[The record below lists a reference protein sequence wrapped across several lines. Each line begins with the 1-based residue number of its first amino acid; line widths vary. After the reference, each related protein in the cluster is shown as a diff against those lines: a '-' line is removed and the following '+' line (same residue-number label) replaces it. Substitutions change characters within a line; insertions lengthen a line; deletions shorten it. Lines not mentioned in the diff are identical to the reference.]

1 MTCKGQFFC
10 RCKKPHAIISSGI
23 RWRQKECGFRQVGPS
38 SELLHLAIIETIT
51 VNNHSYGIAS
61 IWLAGKDIN
70 LREATLHAVN
80 SAMLASVNN

>member
-1 MTCKGQFFC
+1 
-10 RCKKPHAIISSGI
+10 
-23 RWRQKECGFRQVGPS
+23 
-38 SELLHLAIIETIT
+38 LHLAIIETIT

-80 SAMLASVNN
+80 SAMLASANN